1 MKPLSLFLLCIL
13 PVHLSMAEDTE
24 AIRIRRQIE
33 STPVTQKLTLSDGQW
48 RKILTPGQF
57 SSPA

>member
-13 PVHLSMAEDTE
+13 PVHLSMAEDAE

-33 STPVTQKLTLSDGQW
+33 STPVTQKLH
-48 RKILTPGQF
+48 
-57 SSPA
+57 